1 MTDKL
6 KPEGGDCKMSA
17 TEAPAVEKKKFE
29 III

>member
-17 TEAPAVEKKKFE
+17 TEAPAVEKKK
-29 III
+29 I